1 MQGARSPVA
10 VAEAP
15 TRCLSHLASVH
26 RATEG
31 SVTNFR
37 VRGRYE
43 ATESLLDELWHT
55 VVAPLVEG
63 FGLQEG
69 LRLRVPARFLQ
80 LPFTTARDRRTG
92 ESLIHLTEPVV
103 DVGGCVEEEA
113 SIRGEVVRIDG
124 HFRDVA
130 REIRRRPI
138 PEGST
143 LLLMGCR
150 TAELVPLL
158 FGTGA
163 DFAVVTAWDVEDRH
177 CHPLADSLEALI
189 AQGLSAAEA
198 LRSTQAGWSW
208 RHPYEWAGYA
218 VVDLRGHHA

>member
-1 MQGARSPVA
+1 MVQGDCSPVA

-15 TRCLSHLASVH
+15 LRCLAHLASVH

-37 VRGRYE
+37 VGGRYE
-43 ATESLLDELWHT
+43 AAESLLDELWHT
-55 VVAPLVEG
+55 LVAPLVEG
-63 FGLQEG
+63 FGLQEV
-69 LRLRVPARFLQ
+69 LRLRVPARFVQ

-103 DVGGCVEEEA
+103 DAGGSVEGA
-113 SIRGEVVRIDG
+113 SSGGAVVRIDG
-124 HFRDVA
+124 HFREVA
-130 REIRRRPI
+130 RRIRQRTI
-138 PEGST
+138 PAGAT

-158 FGTGA
+158 VGTGA
-163 DFAVVTAWDVEDRH
+163 DYAVVTAWDVEDRH
-177 CHPLADSLEALI
+177 CRPLADALESLL

-218 VVDLRGHHA
+218 VVDLRGQRG